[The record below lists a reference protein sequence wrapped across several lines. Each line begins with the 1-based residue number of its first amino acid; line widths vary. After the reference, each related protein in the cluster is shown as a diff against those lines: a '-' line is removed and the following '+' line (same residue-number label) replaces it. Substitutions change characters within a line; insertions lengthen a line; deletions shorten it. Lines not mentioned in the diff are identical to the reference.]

1 VNKTSVAS
9 PPFTWAGFRHG
20 ALLSLAFGASSFVYG
35 IAFGVLAS
43 EAGIGMAESAIMSAT
58 VFSGTAQMAVLQMWK
73 TTLALLPVFF
83 TVLMMNTRYFLMGAA
98 LRPWLG
104 TLPVGK
110 AALSL
115 FFLVD
120 GSFVL
125 AMREKARGLD
135 DGAMLVGSGVVSY
148 AGWVVATV
156 IGYAIGHKLGDP
168 RTYGLDTILVLF
180 CASSVAFMWRGRT
193 LLAPA
198 AGAAAVAILVDRVG
212 GGAWAIAVAGVV
224 GALIGAVMHDGTVK
238 HDSGR

>member
-1 VNKTSVAS
+1 MTETSVAS

-35 IAFGVLAS
+35 IAFGVLARQ
-43 EAGIGMAESAIMSAT
+43 AGLGMLDAAVMSAT
-58 VFSGTAQMAVLQMWK
+58 VFSGTAQMAVLQMWH

-104 TLPVGK
+104 GLPIGR

-125 AMREKARGLD
+125 AMREKARGMD
-135 DGAMLVGSGVVSY
+135 DGALLLGSGVVSY

-168 RTYGLDTILVLF
+168 RVFGLDTILVLF
-180 CASSVAFMWRGRT
+180 CASSVAFMWRGRA

-198 AGAAAVAILVDRVG
+198 AGAAAVAILVDRMG

-224 GALIGAVMHDGTVK
+224 GALIGAVMHDRK
-238 HDSGR
+238 L